1 MDDAGRIINEGILK
15 DAEFSDP
22 LYHMV
27 MNIPAIATP
36 RLILRPFT
44 LQDLNPLFAILQ
56 QPDIFEYFPRTDAPS
71 LERVER
77 IIAFYIKQAED
88 YGFSCWAVDLKAT
101 GELIGWC
108 GLNHL
113 PETDEDEVAYL
124 LSQAHHGRGYATE
137 AARASLDFG
146 FDTIGLPRII
156 ALVHPENIASWRVIE
171 KSGMTFLDRKVYWDL
186 ELLRYEKFKTPS
198 PR

>member
-1 MDDAGRIINEGILK
+1 MT
-15 DAEFSDP
+15 
-22 LYHMV
+22 
-27 MNIPAIATP
+27 IPTITTP
-36 RLILRPFT
+36 RLTLRPFT
-44 LQDLNPLFAILQ
+44 KDDLNPLFEILQ
-56 QPDIFEYFPRTDAPS
+56 QPDIFQYFPRPGKPP

-77 IIAFYIKQAED
+77 MIAFYIKQAED
-88 YGFSCWAVDLKAT
+88 YGFSCWAVDLNET

-124 LSQAHHGRGYATE
+124 LSQVHHGRGYATE

-146 FDTIGLPRII
+146 FDTIGLERII
-156 ALVHPENIASWRVIE
+156 GLVHPDNIASQRVIE
-171 KSGMTFLDRKVYWDL
+171 KSGLTFLDRVVYWDL
-186 ELLRYEKFKTPS
+186 ELLRYEKFKMPS

>member
-1 MDDAGRIINEGILK
+1 MTL
-15 DAEFSDP
+15 P
-22 LYHMV
+22 TL
-27 MNIPAIATP
+27 ATP
-36 RLILRPFT
+36 RLTLRPFT
-44 LQDLNPLFAILQ
+44 MDDLHPLFDILQ
-56 QPDIFEYFPRTDAPS
+56 QPEIFKYFPRTDAPP

-77 IIAFYIKQAED
+77 MIAFYIKQAED
-88 YGFSCWAVDLKAT
+88 HGFSCWAVDLKET

-124 LSQAHHGRGYATE
+124 LSQAHHGKGYATE

-146 FDTIGLPRII
+146 FNTIGLDRII
-156 ALVHPENIASWRVIE
+156 ALVHPENIPSRRVAE
-171 KSGMTFLDRKVYWDL
+171 KLGMTLLDRKVYWDL

>member
-1 MDDAGRIINEGILK
+1 MYHTVMTIPIIT
-15 DAEFSDP
+15 
-22 LYHMV
+22 
-27 MNIPAIATP
+27 TP
-36 RLILRPFT
+36 RLTLRPFT
-44 LQDLNPLFAILQ
+44 MEDLNPLFEILQ
-56 QPDIFEYFPRTDAPS
+56 QPNIFQYFPRPGTPS

-88 YGFSCWAVDLKAT
+88 YSFSCWAVDLKET

-124 LSQAHHGRGYATE
+124 LSQAHHGEGYATE

-146 FDTIGLPRII
+146 FNTIGLARII
-156 ALVHPENIASWRVIE
+156 ALVHPENIASQRVIQ
-171 KSGMTFLDRKVYWDL
+171 KSGMAFLDRKLYWDL
-186 ELLRYEKFKTPS
+186 ELLRYEKFKMSS
-198 PR
+198 PH